1 MLEKT
6 ILEKGGQVLV
16 SQGQIANCVR
26 KMAGQIEAA
35 YKDSQNVLAIVL
47 MTGAK
52 WFADDLF
59 REMQTRASQRSA
71 ASQSSNGK
79 FEIEYVKIDSYH
91 GSTKSSGQVKFQNQ
105 IRSQIADRDVLVID
119 ELYDTGLTLKK
130 VTEKITQQGG
140 RVRTCVLLEKD
151 VEHFENVDIDFLGL
165 KVPNCFLIGYG
176 LDYRGQFRELPFIAT
191 LNEGQL

>member
-1 MLEKT
+1 MLKKN
-6 ILEKGGQVLV
+6 ILEKNSQVLV
-16 SQGQIANCVR
+16 STGQIANCVR
-26 KMAGQIEAA
+26 KIAEEIEAA

-59 REMQTRASQRSA
+59 REMQSD
-71 ASQSSNGK
+71 K
-79 FEIEYVKIDSYH
+79 FEVEYVKIDSYH

-105 IRSQIADRDVLVID
+105 IHSPIADRDVLIID
-119 ELYDTGLTLKK
+119 DLYDTGLTLKK

-151 VEHFENVDIDFLGL
+151 IEHLENVNIDFLGL
-165 KVPNCFLIGYG
+165 KVPDCFLIGYG
-176 LDYRGQFRELPFIAT
+176 LDYQGQFRELPFIAI

>member
-59 REMQTRASQRSA
+59 REMQS
-71 ASQSSNGK
+71 GK

-91 GSTKSSGQVKFQNQ
+91 GRTKSSGQVKFQNQ
-105 IRSQIADRDVLVID
+105 IRSQIADRDVLIID
-119 ELYDTGLTLKK
+119 DLYDTGLTLKK
-130 VTEKITQQGG
+130 ITEKITQQGG

-151 VEHFENVDIDFLGL
+151 IEHLENVDIDFLGL

-176 LDYRGQFRELPFIAT
+176 LDYQGQFRELPFIAT
-191 LNEGQL
+191 LNFL